1 MEIHEMITIL
11 GPTATGK
18 TKLGA
23 YTAYRLGGEVIS
35 ADSRQVFRGMD
46 QGTGK
51 DLDEYTV
58 EGTPVPYHLVDIRDP
73 MQEYN
78 VFEFRE
84 EAKEAIRKI
93 TQKGNI
99 PVLCGGT
106 GLYIESL
113 LLNYRFAPADR
124 DQTLREE
131 LEKLSTEEL
140 AQHYLTLNPGS
151 DIDTC
156 NRHRLIRAIE
166 VFGAEES
173 HAETGEDLVIQHNYV
188 FGIHFDRKLIRER
201 ISLRL
206 DERLQNGMIAEIERL
221 MSEGVSIKRLLGFG
235 LEYKFVTQYLQKE
248 LSYEQMR
255 DLLCIAIGQFAKRQE
270 TWFRRMEKRGIP
282 IHWIEGELTL
292 EEKFQEIN
300 KRVNG

>member
-1 MEIHEMITIL
+1 MITIL

-131 LEKLSTEEL
+131 LEKLSTAEL
-140 AQHYLTLNPGS
+140 AQHYLALNPGS
-151 DIDTC
+151 DIDIC

-166 VFGAEES
+166 VSGAEES
-173 HAETGEDLVIQHNYV
+173 HAETGEDLVIQHNHV

-221 MSEGVSIKRLLGFG
+221 MSEGVSIKRLIGFG

-292 EEKFQEIN
+292 EEKFQEIT
-300 KRVNG
+300 KHMNG